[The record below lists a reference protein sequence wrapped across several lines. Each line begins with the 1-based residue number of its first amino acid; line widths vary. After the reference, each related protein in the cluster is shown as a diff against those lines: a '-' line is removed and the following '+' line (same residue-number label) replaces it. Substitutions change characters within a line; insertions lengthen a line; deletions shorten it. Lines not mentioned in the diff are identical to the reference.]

1 MSMSSM
7 LAAIAAKV
15 KLELPALRE
24 CRVHDGQFT
33 DVDMRRYVTQA
44 PAVYVSCLGS
54 NDDEDQGDDLVA
66 IAQWVMVIVTRRTHN
81 EGDEATRTM
90 TALDLVEQ
98 LMFLVRNN
106 GSVANSWASETNQP
120 ATKIRSRNLFNEES
134 DKRGVGVWAIT
145 WDQAVSVGQFVD
157 PDELDDFLT
166 AQTSFELT
174 DSTGALT
181 SERVFTTTVQEVT
194 P

>member
-7 LAAIAAKV
+7 LTAIATNV

-24 CRVHDGQFT
+24 CRVHDGQFGT
-33 DVDMRRYVTQA
+33 ADLRRYVTQA
-44 PAVYVSCLGS
+44 PAVYVACVGS
-54 NDDEDQGDDLVA
+54 DDDEDQGDDLVVVA
-66 IAQWVMVIVTRRTHN
+66 KWAMVVVTRRTHN

-90 TALDLVEQ
+90 SALGLVEQ
-98 LMFLVRNN
+98 LMFLVRNS

-120 ATKIRSRNLFNEES
+120 AAKIRSRNFFDEEA
-134 DKRGVGVWAIT
+134 DKKGVGIWAIT

-157 PDELDDFLT
+157 PDELDDFLR
-166 AQTSFELT
+166 AQTSIELT
-174 DSTGALT
+174 DSTGDLT
-181 SERVFTTTVQEVT
+181 SESVFDTTVQEVT